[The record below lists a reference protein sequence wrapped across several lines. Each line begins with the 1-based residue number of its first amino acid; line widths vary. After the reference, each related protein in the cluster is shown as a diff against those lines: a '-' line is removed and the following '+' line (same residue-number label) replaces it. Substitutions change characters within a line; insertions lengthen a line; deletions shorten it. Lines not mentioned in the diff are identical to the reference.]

1 MVKYTTIF
9 YPRIPMP
16 DSKSVYASF
25 RSIGAYAPPKILSN
39 SDLEKMVDTTD
50 EWITKRTGIKER
62 RIAAD
67 DEYTSDMGAK
77 AAELAIE
84 RSGLNKDDIDL
95 IICATVTPDYFNM
108 PSTACVISDKLGIR
122 NVQAFDISAAC
133 SGFVYLLSL
142 AKAFIESSM
151 KKNVLIIGAE
161 KFSSI
166 IDYSDRGTCILF
178 GDGAGAAIVSAT
190 SNKEEAI
197 VDVHA
202 SADGSYA
209 DFLVTPA
216 PGAIH
221 PVSQKVIA
229 EGLNFVQMKG
239 NETFK
244 LAVKTLTKDVIEI
257 LAKNNI
263 NAGDIPH
270 FIPHQAN
277 YRIIKAVGDA
287 LKMREDQVV
296 LTVGKFG
303 NTSAASIPMAVNDIY
318 ESGRL
323 KKGEMMLF
331 DTFGGGLTWA
341 SALLPFAGESYQG

>member
-1 MVKYTTIF
+1 MSPTT
-9 YPRIPMP
+9 PP
-16 DSKSVYASF
+16 YASF
-25 RSIGAYAPPKILSN
+25 RSIGAYVPEKILSN
-39 SDLEKMVDTTD
+39 EDLEKMVDTTD

-62 RIAAD
+62 HIAAE

-77 AAELAIE
+77 AAKTAIE
-84 RSGLNKDDIDL
+84 RAGLSSDDIDL
-95 IICATVTPDYFNM
+95 VVCATVTPDYFNM
-108 PSTACVISDKLGIR
+108 PSTACIISDKLGIK

-133 SGFVYLLSL
+133 SGFVYALSV
-142 AKAFIESSM
+142 AKAFVESGM
-151 KKNVLIIGAE
+151 KKNILVVGSE

-166 IDYSDRGTCILF
+166 VDYTDRGTCILF
-178 GDGAGAAIVSAT
+178 GDGAGAAVISAT
-190 SNKEEAI
+190 DNKEEAFI
-197 VDVHA
+197 DIHA

-216 PGAIH
+216 PGSIN
-221 PVSQKVIA
+221 PVSQKVLD
-229 EGLNFVQMKG
+229 EGLQYVQMKG

-244 LAVKTLTKDVIEI
+244 LAVKTLTKDVKEI
-257 LAKNNI
+257 LKKNGI
-263 NAGDIPH
+263 VSDDIPY

-296 LTVGKFG
+296 LTVHKYG
-303 NTSAASIPMAVNDIY
+303 NTSAASIPMAINDIY

-323 KKGEMMLF
+323 KTGDLMLL

-341 SALLPFAGESYQG
+341 SALLPFAGKSAQR

>member
-1 MVKYTTIF
+1 MIMSQTK
-9 YPRIPMP
+9 P
-16 DSKSVYASF
+16 VYASF
-25 RSIGAYAPPKILSN
+25 RSIGAYVPEKILSN
-39 SDLEKMVDTTD
+39 ADLEKMVDTTD

-62 RIAAD
+62 HLAAD
-67 DEYTSDMGAK
+67 DEVTSDMGAK
-77 AAELAIE
+77 AAQLAIE
-84 RSGLNKDDIDL
+84 RSGIDKENIDL
-95 IICATVTPDYFNM
+95 VLCATVTPDYFNM
-108 PSTACVISDKLGIR
+108 PSTACIIADKIGIR
-122 NVQAFDISAAC
+122 DVQAFDISAAC
-133 SGFVYLLSL
+133 SGFVYLLSI
-142 AKAFIESSM
+142 AKAFIESGM
-151 KKNVLIIGAE
+151 KKNILIIGAE

-166 IDYSDRGTCILF
+166 VDYSDRSTCILF
-178 GDGAGAAIVSAT
+178 GDGAGAAMISAT
-190 SNKEEAI
+190 NKKEDSF
-197 VDVHA
+197 VDLHA

-216 PGAIH
+216 PGSMN
-221 PVSQKVIA
+221 PVSQKVLD

-244 LAVKTLTKDVIEI
+244 LAVKTLTKDVKEI

-263 NAGDIPH
+263 ASEEIPH

-296 LTVGKFG
+296 VTVGKYG
-303 NTSAASIPMAVNDIY
+303 NTSAASIPMAINDIW

-323 KKGEMMLF
+323 QSGELMLL

-341 SALLPFAGESYQG
+341 SALLPFAGKPVN